1 MTQQETKMITFGI
14 AGVVLLILLWSGNPY
29 YIVHPGETALRL
41 RFGCI
46 IDSQKDSGMY
56 SRIPFIDEIII
67 MNNRMCKMDVNLD
80 GGLSKDLQSVSTKF
94 IINYKIEDAIS
105 LYKSIGTDFEEII
118 IKPFAIESI
127 KSGLSKYTAEHLI
140 QFRDE
145 TKDIIYKDLKERL
158 KKYDITII
166 DVSFAFSQFSQEF
179 MLSVERKQV
188 AEQDSRTAK
197 NMTERIKEEAIQIK
211 TMADAESYS
220 LKIKKES
227 LTPELIE
234 LKKIEK
240 WNGVLPQVS
249 GNIPT
254 IKI

>member
-1 MTQQETKMITFGI
+1 MSEKKIIMTFIVGLGFL
-14 AGVVLLILLWSGNPY
+14 VLLYAVRSSY

-41 RFGCI
+41 RFGSI
-46 IDSQKDSGMY
+46 IDAQKESGIY
-56 SRIPFIDEIII
+56 ARIPFVDEIVI
-67 MNNRMCKMDVNLD
+67 MNNRICKMEVDLQ
-80 GGLSKDLQSVSTKF
+80 GGLSKDLQSVTTKF
-94 IINYKIEDAIS
+94 IINYKIDDAIS
-105 LYKSIGTDFEEII
+105 LYKSIGTDFEQII

-140 QFRDE
+140 QYRDE

-158 KKYDITII
+158 KKFDITII
-166 DVSFAFSQFSQEF
+166 DVSFAYAQFSQEF

-188 AEQDSRTAK
+188 AEQDARTAK
-197 NMTERIKEEAIQIK
+197 NMTEKIKEEALQIK

-220 LKIKKES
+220 MRIKKEA

-240 WNGVLPQVS
+240 WNGVLPHVA

>member
-1 MTQQETKMITFGI
+1 MSRETRLLTL
-14 AGVVLLILLWSGNPY
+14 ALSVLILFILSWLGAPY

-41 RFGCI
+41 RFGSI
-46 IDSQKDSGMY
+46 IDAQKESGMY
-56 SRIPFIDEIII
+56 TRIPFIDEIVI
-67 MNNRMCKMDVNLD
+67 MNNRMCKMEVDLQ
-80 GGLSKDLQSVSTKF
+80 GGLSKDLQSVTTKF
-94 IINYKIEDAIS
+94 IINYRIDDAIS
-105 LYKSIGTDFEEII
+105 LYKAIGTDFEQII

-145 TKDIIYKDLKERL
+145 TKDIICKDLKERL
-158 KKYDITII
+158 KKFDITII
-166 DVSFAFSQFSQEF
+166 DMSFAYAQFSQEF

-197 NMTERIKEEAIQIK
+197 NMTEKIKEEAIQIK
-211 TMADAESYS
+211 TMADAEAYS
-220 LKIKKES
+220 LKIKRES

-249 GNIPT
+249 GNLPT

>member
-1 MTQQETKMITFGI
+1 MSREIKLLT
-14 AGVVLLILLWSGNPY
+14 LILGIILLFVLAWVGNPY

-41 RFGCI
+41 RFGSI
-46 IDSQKDSGMY
+46 IDAQKESGMY
-56 SRIPFIDEIII
+56 TRIPFIDEIII
-67 MNNRMCKMDVNLD
+67 MNNRICKMEVDLQ
-80 GGLSKDLQSVSTKF
+80 GGLSKDLQSVTTKF
-94 IINYKIEDAIS
+94 IINYKIDDAIA
-105 LYKSIGTDFEEII
+105 LYKGIGTDFEQII

-158 KKYDITII
+158 KKFDITII
-166 DVSFAFSQFSQEF
+166 DVSFAYAQFSQEF

-197 NMTERIKEEAIQIK
+197 NMTEKIKEEAIQIK
-211 TMADAESYS
+211 TMAEAESYS
-220 LKIKKES
+220 LKIKREA

-240 WNGVLPQVS
+240 WNGILPRVS
-249 GNIPT
+249 GNLPT